1 MLNQVA
7 DTGSV
12 KFLPIWIIAVLV
24 FFGSSSLSAG
34 EVTQKY
40 KGLTLNANLELADGK
55 GFEDGVVLILHG
67 FMAHNKMEIM
77 RSSQQA
83 LLDNGY
89 SSLAINLSLSVD
101 NRHGYY
107 GCDQPQRHVQDD
119 AIGEVG
125 SWIAWLRERG
135 TKRVVLLGHSRG
147 ANQFMVYAGEKI
159 DPEVSHM
166 IFLAPGMGDE
176 MEQAYF
182 TRYGVSL
189 DQTRTLVQTQ
199 MDTGRGDQLLQ
210 DIDMLGCP
218 RATATADS
226 FNSYYSKNNRFR
238 QFEHYLPRSPVPT
251 LIISGSIDE
260 RQPNIQ
266 KLVTPYLDGM
276 HIQLAVI
283 EGAGH
288 FFRDFNIEEAM
299 EAAIAFIDE

>member
-1 MLNQVA
+1 MFKRI
-7 DTGSV
+7 TSTSSV
-12 KFLPIWIIAVLV
+12 KYRSMWIVAVLV
-24 FFGSSSLSAG
+24 VFMWSNPGAE
-34 EVTQKY
+34 EVTQQFN
-40 KGLTLNANLELADGK
+40 GLTLNANLEMADGK
-55 GFEDGVVLILHG
+55 SFEDGMVLILHG

-83 LLDNGY
+83 LLDNDY

-119 AIGEVG
+119 AIDEVG
-125 SWIAWLRERG
+125 SWVAWLRERG
-135 TKRVVLLGHSRG
+135 TKRVILLGHSRG
-147 ANQFMVYAGEKI
+147 ANQFMVYAVEKI

-166 IFLAPGMGDE
+166 VFLAPGMGDE
-176 MEQAYF
+176 VEQAYF

-189 DQTRTLVQTQ
+189 DETRAQVQTQ

-210 DIDMLGCP
+210 NIDMMGCP

-238 QFEHYLPRSPVPT
+238 RFEHYLPRSPVPT

-266 KLVTPYLDGM
+266 KLVTPYLEGM
-276 HIQLAVI
+276 RIQLAVI

-299 EAAIAFIDE
+299 EAAIEFIDE

>member
-1 MLNQVA
+1 MLVRVIGKILCRWLIAGLWLVA
-7 DTGSV
+7 CFPVT
-12 KFLPIWIIAVLV
+12 AE
-24 FFGSSSLSAG
+24 
-34 EVTQKY
+34 EVTHRFN
-40 KGLTLNANLELADGK
+40 GLTLNANIEMADGK
-55 GFEDGVVLILHG
+55 SFDGGMVLILHG
-67 FMAHNKMEIM
+67 FMAHWDMEII
-77 RSSQQA
+77 RSAQQA
-83 LLDNGY
+83 LLDNDY

-119 AIGEVG
+119 AIDEVG

-135 TKRVVLLGHSRG
+135 TKRVILLGHSRG
-147 ANQFMVYAGEKI
+147 ANQFMVYAAEKI

-176 MEQAYF
+176 AEQAYF

-189 DQTRTLVQTQ
+189 DKTRTYVQAQ
-199 MDTGRGDQLLQ
+199 INDGRGDQLLP
-210 DIDMLGCP
+210 DIDMLACP
-218 RATATADS
+218 RATVTADS
-226 FNSYYSKNNRFR
+226 FNSYYSSNNRFR
-238 QFEHYLPRSPVPT
+238 RFEHYLPRSPVPT

-260 RQPNIQ
+260 RQPNTQ

-276 HIQLAVI
+276 RIQLAVI

-299 EAAIAFIDE
+299 EAAIEFIDE

>member
-1 MLNQVA
+1 VTGKRLCRWLIAGLWLVA
-7 DTGSV
+7 CFPVT
-12 KFLPIWIIAVLV
+12 AE
-24 FFGSSSLSAG
+24 
-34 EVTQKY
+34 EVTHRFN
-40 KGLTLNANLELADGK
+40 GLTLNANIEMADGK
-55 GFEDGVVLILHG
+55 SFDDGMVLILHG
-67 FMAHNKMEIM
+67 FMAHWDMEII
-77 RSSQQA
+77 RSAQQA
-83 LLDNGY
+83 LLDNDY

-119 AIGEVG
+119 AIDEVG

-135 TKRVVLLGHSRG
+135 TKRVILLGHSRG
-147 ANQFMVYAGEKI
+147 ANQFMVYAAEKI

-176 MEQAYF
+176 AEQAYF

-189 DQTRTLVQTQ
+189 DKTRTYVQAQ
-199 MDTGRGDQLLQ
+199 INDGRGDQLLP
-210 DIDMLGCP
+210 DIDMLACP
-218 RATATADS
+218 RATVTADS
-226 FNSYYSKNNRFR
+226 FNSYYSSNNRFR
-238 QFEHYLPRSPVPT
+238 RFEHYLPRSPVPT

-260 RQPNIQ
+260 RQPNTQ

-276 HIQLAVI
+276 RIQLAVI

-299 EAAIAFIDE
+299 EAAIEFIDE

>member
-1 MLNQVA
+1 MLVRVIGKILCRWLIAGLWLVA
-7 DTGSV
+7 CFPVT
-12 KFLPIWIIAVLV
+12 AE
-24 FFGSSSLSAG
+24 
-34 EVTQKY
+34 EVTHRFN
-40 KGLTLNANLELADGK
+40 GLTLNANIEMADGK
-55 GFEDGVVLILHG
+55 SFDGGMVLILHG
-67 FMAHNKMEIM
+67 FMAHWDMEII
-77 RSSQQA
+77 RSAQQA
-83 LLDNGY
+83 LLDNDY

-119 AIGEVG
+119 AIDEVG

-135 TKRVVLLGHSRG
+135 TKRVILLGHSRG
-147 ANQFMVYAGEKI
+147 ANQFMVYAAEEI

-176 MEQAYF
+176 AEQAYF

-189 DQTRTLVQTQ
+189 DKTRTYVQAQ
-199 MDTGRGDQLLQ
+199 INDGRGDQLLP
-210 DIDMLGCP
+210 DIDMLACP
-218 RATATADS
+218 RATVTADS
-226 FNSYYSKNNRFR
+226 FNSYYSSNNRFR
-238 QFEHYLPRSPVPT
+238 RFEHYLPRSPVPT

-260 RQPNIQ
+260 RQPNTQ

-276 HIQLAVI
+276 RIQLAVI

-299 EAAIAFIDE
+299 EAAIEFID

>member
-1 MLNQVA
+1 MLVRVTGKRLCRWLIAGLWLVA
-7 DTGSV
+7 CFPVT
-12 KFLPIWIIAVLV
+12 AE
-24 FFGSSSLSAG
+24 
-34 EVTQKY
+34 EVTHRFN
-40 KGLTLNANLELADGK
+40 GLTLNANIEMADGK
-55 GFEDGVVLILHG
+55 SFDDGMVLILHG
-67 FMAHNKMEIM
+67 FMAHWDMEII
-77 RSSQQA
+77 RSAQQA
-83 LLDNGY
+83 LLDNDY

-119 AIGEVG
+119 AIDEVG

-135 TKRVVLLGHSRG
+135 TKRVILLGHSRG
-147 ANQFMVYAGEKI
+147 ANQFMVYAAEKI

-176 MEQAYF
+176 AEQAYF

-189 DQTRTLVQTQ
+189 DKTRTYVQAQ
-199 MDTGRGDQLLQ
+199 INDGRGDQLLP
-210 DIDMLGCP
+210 DIDMLACP
-218 RATATADS
+218 RATVTADS
-226 FNSYYSKNNRFR
+226 FNSYYSSNNRFR
-238 QFEHYLPRSPVPT
+238 RFEHYLPRSPVPT

-260 RQPNIQ
+260 RQPNTQ

-276 HIQLAVI
+276 RIQLAVI

-299 EAAIAFIDE
+299 EAAIEFIDE